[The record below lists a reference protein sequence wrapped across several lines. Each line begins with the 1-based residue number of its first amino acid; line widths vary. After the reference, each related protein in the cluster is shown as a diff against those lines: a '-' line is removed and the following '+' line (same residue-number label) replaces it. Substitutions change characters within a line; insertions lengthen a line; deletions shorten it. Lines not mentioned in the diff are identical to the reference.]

1 MLREPVVLSD
11 AEFDV
16 LWHHDN
22 IGEHHTVLHVPPAEA
37 NTLEVEQALYRDG
50 VRVDEALEALRLLA
64 FADFECF
71 GWIAFNRE
79 VTLPVVVAT
88 AGRHGVFAL
97 RDNGHV
103 RIDALRG
110 DPSDRLVSCLP
121 ELRAGRGSS
130 INARAE
136 EASTSRPLVEL
147 MQRPRAGVAKLFA
160 ATRDR
165 YGRRRRSE
173 SFITTLDCPDG
184 RWLVVRYT
192 DARGQGW
199 VHATP
204 ATRPI
209 IREWLRRIGD

>member
-22 IGEHHTVLHVPPAEA
+22 IGEHHTVLRVPPAEA
-37 NTLEVEQALYRDG
+37 NALEVEQALYREG

-71 GWIAFNRE
+71 GWIAFDRE
-79 VTLPVVVAT
+79 VTLPV
-88 AGRHGVFAL
+88 FAV

-110 DPSDRLVSCLP
+110 DPSDRLVACLP
-121 ELRAGRGSS
+121 EVRPGRGSS

-136 EASTSRPLVEL
+136 EARTSRPLVEL
-147 MQRPRAGVAKLFA
+147 MRRERTGVAKLFA

-173 SFITTLDCPDG
+173 SFITTIDCPDG
-184 RWLVVRYT
+184 RWLVVHYVDT
-192 DARGQGW
+192 RGQGW

-209 IREWLRRIGD
+209 IGEWLRRISD